1 MKRIF
6 ALLTLVFIL
15 TGCND
20 EAYES
25 DSNSSVDDPAGD
37 FLTITP
43 QSYWIYDVQSTSE
56 DLPNMDFTAQD
67 SIYVTSASGN
77 DVMLSANDNGMAN
90 GSMNGILTNGTMGVT
105 PTSLSFSGGLE
116 LPENFSDLGLDNG
129 LEVND
134 LLIFDLESENNDIM
148 FVQEAT
154 ATEVLNIQ
162 GTQIPV
168 ELDYELTTT
177 KVNFYETMTLNGTE
191 YNNVFEGTLN
201 LSLGVVGTFNLGL
214 FTQTLAIIEPQNIL
228 ETSYFYAEQIG
239 LVRAQSVQGFN
250 LSSQFNAL
258 VELANIPFDFS
269 TSISVENVEEL
280 SDYSIE

>member
-258 VELANIPFDFS
+258 VELANIPFDFP

>member
-25 DSNSSVDDPAGD
+25 DSNSSVNDPAGD

-134 LLIFDLESENNDIM
+134 LLIFDLDSENNDIM

-258 VELANIPFDFS
+258 VELANIPFDFP
-269 TSISVENVEEL
+269 TSISIENVEEL

>member
-1 MKRIF
+1 
-6 ALLTLVFIL
+6 
-15 TGCND
+15 
-20 EAYES
+20 
-25 DSNSSVDDPAGD
+25 
-37 FLTITP
+37 
-43 QSYWIYDVQSTSE
+43 
-56 DLPNMDFTAQD
+56 
-67 SIYVTSASGN
+67 
-77 DVMLSANDNGMAN
+77 MLSANDNGMAN

-258 VELANIPFDFS
+258 VELANIPFDFP
-269 TSISVENVEEL
+269 TSISIENVEEL

>member
-258 VELANIPFDFS
+258 VELANIPFDFPS
-269 TSISVENVEEL
+269 SISVENVEEL

>member
-1 MKRIF
+1 
-6 ALLTLVFIL
+6 
-15 TGCND
+15 
-20 EAYES
+20 
-25 DSNSSVDDPAGD
+25 
-37 FLTITP
+37 
-43 QSYWIYDVQSTSE
+43 
-56 DLPNMDFTAQD
+56 
-67 SIYVTSASGN
+67 
-77 DVMLSANDNGMAN
+77 
-90 GSMNGILTNGTMGVT
+90 
-105 PTSLSFSGGLE
+105 LE

-258 VELANIPFDFS
+258 VELANIPFDFP

>member
-25 DSNSSVDDPAGD
+25 DSNSSVNDPAGD

-105 PTSLSFSGGLE
+105 PTSWSFSGGLE
-116 LPENFSDLGLDNG
+116 LQENFSDLGLDMVWK
-129 LEVND
+129 L
-134 LLIFDLESENNDIM
+134 
-148 FVQEAT
+148 
-154 ATEVLNIQ
+154 
-162 GTQIPV
+162 
-168 ELDYELTTT
+168 
-177 KVNFYETMTLNGTE
+177 MTC
-191 YNNVFEGTLN
+191 
-201 LSLGVVGTFNLGL
+201 
-214 FTQTLAIIEPQNIL
+214 
-228 ETSYFYAEQIG
+228 
-239 LVRAQSVQGFN
+239 
-250 LSSQFNAL
+250 
-258 VELANIPFDFS
+258 
-269 TSISVENVEEL
+269 
-280 SDYSIE
+280 

>member
-67 SIYVTSASGN
+67 SIYVTSVYGN

-258 VELANIPFDFS
+258 VELANIPFDFP

>member
-77 DVMLSANDNGMAN
+77 YVMLSANDNGMAN

-258 VELANIPFDFS
+258 VELANIPFDFPS
-269 TSISVENVEEL
+269 SISVENVEEL

>member
-67 SIYVTSASGN
+67 SIYVTSVSGN

-258 VELANIPFDFS
+258 VELANIPFDFP